1 MTPQS
6 FLFYQS
12 NAIILVCTSMGTL
25 LTVTA
30 LNSKKKDFD
39 IEKKIM
45 MHSKIKFKV
54 ENNVHNL
61 YYWT

>member
-30 LNSKKKDFD
+30 LNSKKRTLTL
-39 IEKKIM
+39 KK
-45 MHSKIKFKV
+45 K
-54 ENNVHNL
+54 
-61 YYWT
+61 